1 MIISTMAKLG
11 LDTRVSKTDST
22 GTKTFKRAGVGVTA
36 AVLSDGAASY
46 TPGISEKRGG
56 ASTFFSGGIKNTDTQ
71 TDASQAVTASRLY
84 DAFGNVIAS
93 TGTWKS
99 PFGNAG
105 KFGYQEDPDTGLKLL
120 GHRYYDSSTGRFLI
134 RDPAKAGRNWYGYCG
149 NSPVGRMDATGY
161 EWHDPVQVI
170 VDPEYASTVIAFGD
184 FSWQKGDGWRACQ
197 IDPGFEF
204 DPRMDVDF
212 IMVVMPDGRVRL
224 SFLPGKMKRTGSSR
238 YRVDKNGIPIAIT
251 L

>member
-1 MIISTMAKLG
+1 MMTNTMAYNG
-11 LDTRVSKTDST
+11 LDTTVSKTDST

-105 KFGYQEDPDTGLKLL
+105 KFGYQEDPDTGLNLL
-120 GHRYYDSSTGRFLI
+120 AHRVATSFGTSPPNPSLSLPR
-134 RDPAKAGRNWYGYCG
+134 KAGT
-149 NSPVGRMDATGY
+149 SPCVGDWTH
-161 EWHDPVQVI
+161 EKK
-170 VDPEYASTVIAFGD
+170 ET
-184 FSWQKGDGWRACQ
+184 
-197 IDPGFEF
+197 
-204 DPRMDVDF
+204 
-212 IMVVMPDGRVRL
+212 IMVSL
-224 SFLPGKMKRTGSSR
+224 
-238 YRVDKNGIPIAIT
+238 
-251 L
+251 